1 MKKTL
6 ICKILAMAIAGV
18 ATLSAT
24 SALAQGGSD
33 ALDNLQTLCVDC
45 NRGKRNS
52 SE

>member
-1 MKKTL
+1 MRS
-6 ICKILAMAIAGV
+6 AIELEV
-18 ATLSAT
+18 DHKVPV
-24 SALAQGGSD
+24 AQGGSD